1 MNGERALS
9 RCEAPEVSTGE
20 GPTCGL
26 LLGHSKSARE
36 LVLEVHLQT
45 TIQCS
50 WATSKISKL
59 MHSIILDDG
68 KSREGE

>member
-1 MNGERALS
+1 MGKEPS
-9 RCEAPEVSTGE
+9 HCEAPEVSAGE

-45 TIQCS
+45 AIQCS
-50 WATSKISKL
+50 WATSKISK
-59 MHSIILDDG
+59 
-68 KSREGE
+68 